1 MKKPKTVW
9 TIKMLQFIFCHSL
22 GYELRMAV
30 LLKRLTLQTSIGTCF
45 SKHIVKPDPAQLS
58 LTASTPKLLYL
69 ILAKGFSTDGNTPGE
84 KKQKRKD
91 AFTNTGRKISERI
104 IRVLDEKG
112 TDLGMMHRA
121 DVIRLMD
128 KLDLRLVQ
136 RNASSEPPEYQ
147 LMTGEQIHQ
156 ERLRIREQEKTN
168 PKTGPA
174 ATKELIFS
182 SNIGQHDLDTKS
194 KQIHQ
199 WIEKKYLVQVTIKKA
214 KNAEQPRNEMDEIF
228 NQILQTMTAIATF
241 SSRPKAIRGGTASM
255 CVFRPLSKKEM
266 KAYRHTQE
274 TEGTDTLNKD
284 DRNKESDV
292 LCQGL

>member
-1 MKKPKTVW
+1 
-9 TIKMLQFIFCHSL
+9 
-22 GYELRMAV
+22 MAV

-168 PKTGPA
+168 PKTGRCFNVCA
-174 ATKELIFS
+174 LNTSE
-182 SNIGQHDLDTKS
+182 
-194 KQIHQ
+194 Q
-199 WIEKKYLVQVTIKKA
+199 WFLT
-214 KNAEQPRNEMDEIF
+214 
-228 NQILQTMTAIATF
+228 
-241 SSRPKAIRGGTASM
+241 
-255 CVFRPLSKKEM
+255 CV
-266 KAYRHTQE
+266 
-274 TEGTDTLNKD
+274 
-284 DRNKESDV
+284 
-292 LCQGL
+292 